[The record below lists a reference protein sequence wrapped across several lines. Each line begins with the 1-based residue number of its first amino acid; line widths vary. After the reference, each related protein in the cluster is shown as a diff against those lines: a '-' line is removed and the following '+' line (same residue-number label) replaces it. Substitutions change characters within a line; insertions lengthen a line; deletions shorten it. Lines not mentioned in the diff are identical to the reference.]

1 MTDNECVMTSRT
13 RWLIL
18 LISTPLVFLV
28 GVGGL
33 LGAQASGRQQRSF
46 AELQTFSEV
55 LQYVLAAYVEEVDS
69 DRIMDGAMRGL
80 ADSLDASSA
89 FLTAPEVRA
98 VVANE
103 APPAGDVGLIVSRQ
117 FGYLR
122 VLGVREGSPAA
133 RARLRPGDFIRVI
146 DDTPARDLSAFAGM
160 RRLRGAPGSKVTL
173 VVFRSSAADPHT
185 VPLVREVIKEE
196 RVTARRL
203 PGGEGYVRV
212 ASFTTE
218 TAADLRKQIASL
230 DKAAAAGLV
239 IDLRGTADG
248 TPADGAQAARL
259 FLKAG
264 TTVATRATRGDER
277 TVTKAEAGD
286 GTLTMPV
293 VVLVSSGTA
302 HAAEVFAAALDDNGR
317 ADLVG
322 EPTAGLAGEQRLV
335 RLPQGYGLWMT
346 YAKYLRSD
354 GKALHGEGLE
364 PDVVT
369 DPVVVEFGDLP
380 PAGDAALDKAVER
393 LKTKR

>member
-1 MTDNECVMTSRT
+1 MTDNESVMTSKT

-18 LISTPLVFLV
+18 LVSTPLVFLV

-46 AELQTFSEV
+46 QELQTFSEV

-89 FLTAPEVRA
+89 FLTVPETRA

-103 APPAGDVGLIVSRQ
+103 PLPAGDVGLIVTRQ

-133 RARLRPGDFIRVI
+133 RARLRAGDFIRMI
-146 DDTPARDLSAFAGM
+146 DDAPARDLSAFAGM
-160 RRLRGAPGSKVTL
+160 RKLRGAPGSKVSL
-173 VVFRSSAADPHT
+173 VVFRSSAADPHN
-185 VPLVREVIKEE
+185 VPLVREAIKDE
-196 RVTARRL
+196 RVSARRL
-203 PGGEGYVRV
+203 PGGEAYVRV
-212 ASFTTE
+212 ASFSTE
-218 TAADLRKQIASL
+218 TAADLRKQVASL
-230 DKAAAAGLV
+230 GQASSGVV

-248 TPADGAQAARL
+248 SPADGVQAARL
-259 FLKAG
+259 FLKSGA
-264 TTVATRATRGDER
+264 TVATRATRGDER
-277 TVTKAEAGD
+277 TVTKAEAAD
-286 GTLTMPV
+286 GALTMPV
-293 VVLVSSGTA
+293 VLLVSSGTS
-302 HAAEVFAAALDDNGR
+302 HAAEIFAAALADNKR
-317 ADLVG
+317 AELVG

-354 GKALHGEGLE
+354 GKPIHGEGLE

-369 DPVVVEFGDLP
+369 DPVIVEFGEMP

>member
-1 MTDNECVMTSRT
+1 MTSKT

-18 LISTPLVFLV
+18 LVSTPLVFLV

-33 LGAQASGRQQRSF
+33 LGAQASGRQRAF
-46 AELQTFSEV
+46 PELLTFHEV
-55 LQYVLAAYVEEVDS
+55 LQYVLVTYVEEVNVDKV
-69 DRIMDGAMRGL
+69 MDGAMRGL

-89 FLTAPEVRA
+89 FLSIPEMRA

-103 APPAGDVGLIVSRQ
+103 ALPTGDVGLMVTRQ

-133 RARLRPGDFIRVI
+133 RARLRTGDFIRMI
-146 DDTPARDLSAFAGM
+146 DDAPARDISAFAGM
-160 RRLRGAPGSKVTL
+160 RKLRGAPGSKVSL
-173 VVFRSSAADPHT
+173 VVFRTSAADPHT
-185 VPLVREVIKEE
+185 ITLVREAVKDD
-196 RVTARRL
+196 RVSARRL
-203 PGGEGYVRV
+203 PAGEAYVRV
-212 ASFTTE
+212 ASFDGQTPAE
-218 TAADLRKQIASL
+218 LRKQIASL
-230 DKAAAAGLV
+230 GQAANSGIV

-259 FLKAG
+259 FLKTGA
-264 TTVATRATRGDER
+264 TVATRATRAEER

-286 GTLTMPV
+286 GALTMPV
-293 VVLVSSGTA
+293 VLLVSSGTSN
-302 HAAEVFAAALDDNGR
+302 AAEVFAAALADNDR
-317 ADLVG
+317 ADIVG

-346 YAKYLRSD
+346 FARYMRSD
-354 GKALHGEGLE
+354 GKTSIHGEGLE

-369 DPVVVEFGDLP
+369 EPQIVEFGEAP
-380 PAGDAALDKAVER
+380 PAGDVPLDKAVER